1 MFLSTQPPDLTNAL
15 IVISSRLDAQYC
27 LFVFVLKRAPSTSS
41 EESTCKSEP
50 AKKIARTD
58 TCEEDDTDNDL
69 VKKVSIK
76 KRKGT
81 VDNKK
86 RYSGLIVG
94 E

>member
-1 MFLSTQPPDLTNAL
+1 MFLGTQPPDSMKAL
-15 IVISSRLDAQYC
+15 IVINSRCEAQDC
-27 LFVFVLKRAPSTSS
+27 FFVFVLKRVPSTST

-50 AKKIARTD
+50 AKKVARTD
-58 TCEEDDTDNDL
+58 TCEGDDTDDGL

-86 RYSGLIVG
+86 RYSGLIDW
-94 E
+94 

>member
-1 MFLSTQPPDLTNAL
+1 MFLGTQPPDLTNAL

-27 LFVFVLKRAPSTSS
+27 FLVFVLKRAPSTSS

-58 TCEEDDTDNDL
+58 TCEGDDTDNGL

-81 VDNKK
+81 ADNKK
-86 RYSGLIVG
+86 RYTGLIVG